1 MHRKLTQHVLF
12 YYELK
17 ICKGY
22 FEELLKIF
30 WPPLLFL
37 VRNCINTFEKHDQN
51 SEKKNWILKITTGI
65 LKITTRILQ
74 ITTRSNDNYF
84 RSSWE
89 FQSKK
94 QTALSIYKKFSF
106 TSGLSSFYF
115 LCVLD
120 VLGPSSA
127 TTGCSNKKILKV

>member
-1 MHRKLTQHVLF
+1 MFYSIMNWKYVKAILKSYSKYFDHHYFSWLEIVLILLRNTTKI
-12 YYELK
+12 LK
-17 ICKGY
+17 IA
-22 FEELLKIF
+22 I
-30 WPPLLFL
+30 
-37 VRNCINTFEKHDQN
+37 R
-51 SEKKNWILKITTGI
+51 ILKITTGI
-65 LKITTRILQ
+65 SKITTRILW
-74 ITTRSNDNYF
+74 ITNRIIDNYF